1 MVTITI
7 VVNNDFNDR
16 MSGVFV
22 VIVLVIIQF

>member
-16 MSGVFV
+16 VTGVFV
-22 VIVLVIIQF
+22 VIVLVISQF